1 MVHNSFSDL
10 YKQLNAPIIS
20 KMNSINFLYTVLT
33 ALCFTVKF
41 DVDDTAK
48 QDYFIFGGP
57 TTVANLFREDDA
69 LQLVFQNDASFI
81 HYRITNITSPFT
93 FVWTGFRVDD
103 VPMEI
108 VKSSGTIDNY
118 IFNGFTFISPYLEVL
133 QEIDT
138 QYVIE
143 KSIVQCREINYAIF
157 AAISFIV
164 GLIARS
170 DSITAKVMKIF
181 NRLKTEEDI
190 YVEMGTII

>member
-1 MVHNSFSDL
+1 MVYNSFSDL
-10 YKQLNAPIIS
+10 YKQLNVPITS

-41 DVDDTAK
+41 DVDDTTK

-57 TTVANLFREDDA
+57 TTVAHLFREDDT
-69 LQLVFQNDASFI
+69 LQLVFENDASFI

-133 QEIDT
+133 QEIDGH
-138 QYVIE
+138 V
-143 KSIVQCREINYAIF
+143 F
-157 AAISFIV
+157 F
-164 GLIARS
+164 
-170 DSITAKVMKIF
+170 
-181 NRLKTEEDI
+181 
-190 YVEMGTII
+190 